1 MGSGKI
7 IDYYQVGLPCKTI
20 VTEECSEKE
29 VPRWGIDDW
38 MDGWMDVA
46 EWMRA
51 WMELGEE
58 IDG

>member
-38 MDGWMDVA
+38 MDGG
-46 EWMRA
+46 
-51 WMELGEE
+51 MELNG
-58 IDG
+58 